1 MNGIITK
8 QISNQ
13 YTVNIK
19 GKEYVCSARGKFRNL
34 NLSPLVGDKV
44 KVDVE
49 KLLIEEILP
58 RTNTLDRP
66 SVSNVDIAL
75 IVTSVKNQIYLLV
88 FLIKK

>member
-44 KVDVE
+44 
-49 KLLIEEILP
+49 
-58 RTNTLDRP
+58 
-66 SVSNVDIAL
+66 
-75 IVTSVKNQIYLLV
+75 
-88 FLIKK
+88 